1 MIALKRSSM
10 LTCLIATPQQQ
21 KTKQTAPSSKLHKQ
35 QFDELE
41 APTDCAPLP
50 PVMEQAPSAEPAEH
64 VSIEDR
70 PLRQSESLDLDALL
84 QQLNLVASDLPSEPE
99 SESHRNALADL
110 LDSNLGD
117 DGMCCERSLSAPRDL
132 QLQRLIHST
141 RGPRNRTLNDI
152 LARQR

>member
-1 MIALKRSSM
+1 
-10 LTCLIATPQQQ
+10 
-21 KTKQTAPSSKLHKQ
+21 
-35 QFDELE
+35 
-41 APTDCAPLP
+41 
-50 PVMEQAPSAEPAEH
+50 MEQAPSAEPAEH